1 MSSITLTKLYD
12 LLTEKVGK
20 ETALSLTSYIE
31 RKIDKEVEQNRSD
44 LVTKKDLEKR
54 SLRML
59 GIFIILSLMIFGL
72 FVTILLK

>member
-1 MSSITLTKLYD
+1 MSSITLTELYS
-12 LLTEKVGK
+12 LLSEKVGK

-54 SLRML
+54 SRWML
-59 GIFIILSLMIFGL
+59 GIFIIVSLMIFGL
-72 FVTILLK
+72 FIAILLK

>member
-31 RKIDKEVEQNRSD
+31 RKIDKEAEQNRSD
-44 LVTKKDLEKR
+44 LIAKKDLEKR
-54 SLRML
+54 SRWML

-72 FVTILLK
+72 FIAILLK

>member
-31 RKIDKEVEQNRSD
+31 RKIDKEAEQNRSD
-44 LVTKKDLEKR
+44 LIAKKDLEKLSR
-54 SLRML
+54 WML

-72 FVTILLK
+72 FIAILLK